1 MTRLTLFY
9 SAAISVILIIGC
21 KPVPLEEATFQPP
34 SACEIDSSFNL
45 EIPVEQPYSH
55 DYRYTQIVT
64 IDEKVIL
71 IGINKYANQL
81 DFINL
86 TDKKPE
92 KWLTFE
98 SDGPVSMPSLKA
110 FYYHNADSIFL
121 FNDYK
126 IGLADSKGKFAFVI
140 KVNNPNS
147 PVKGID
153 FSETYLHARAEDPLY
168 FDPEA
173 GWLYFGLHHVA
184 HNQWSKDYYR
194 HSICGRLDL
203 SDLAFEVL
211 PIYFPDSYKLNRYGL
226 LNNYNITYSANK
238 IIYNFNNSSKIFIFD
253 TGTASV
259 KSIRAESKFAVADAA
274 IYKGED
280 RDVENLIEHADEN
293 PIYLKII
300 PELSTGNF
308 YRFTWLPEPE
318 KNLKKRAALTV
329 FSPDFNL
336 LSETL
341 TPRNISPYW
350 VTAPQ
355 GVPIYSNESSESVNR
370 YYFFH
375 VKCE

>member
-1 MTRLTLFY
+1 MIRLILFF
-9 SAAISVILIIGC
+9 SIAALAIWIIGC
-21 KPVPLEEATFQPP
+21 NPDPSEKTAFQL
-34 SACEIDSSFNL
+34 SSTCAIDSSFSI
-45 EIPVEQPYSH
+45 EISAEHPYSH

-64 IDEKVIL
+64 IDKKVIL

-86 TDKKPE
+86 TDKKPK

-98 SDGPVSMPSLKA
+98 NEGPVSMPSLKA

-126 IGLADSKGKFAFVI
+126 IGMADSRGKFAFVVKI
-140 KVNNPNS
+140 NTPSS
-147 PVKGID
+147 PVKGLN
-153 FSETYLHARAEDPLY
+153 FSEVYLHARAEDPLY
-168 FDPEA
+168 FDPTS
-173 GWLYFGLHHVA
+173 GCLYFGLHHVA

-203 SDLAFEVL
+203 ADMTFESL

-226 LNNYNITYSANK
+226 LNNYNITYNANK

-300 PELSTGNF
+300 PDLSSGNF
-308 YRFTWLPEPE
+308 FRFAWLPESE

-329 FSPDFNL
+329 FDSDFNPI
-336 LSETL
+336 SETL

-350 VTAPQ
+350 VSTPW
-355 GVPIYSNESSESVNR
+355 GIPVYSNESSESVNR
-370 YYFFH
+370 YYFFNL
-375 VKCE
+375 KCE